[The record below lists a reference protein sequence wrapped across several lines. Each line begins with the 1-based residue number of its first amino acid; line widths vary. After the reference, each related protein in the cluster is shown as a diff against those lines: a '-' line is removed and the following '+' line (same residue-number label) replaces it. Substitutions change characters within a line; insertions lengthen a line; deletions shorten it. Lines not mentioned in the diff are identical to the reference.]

1 MTERQ
6 NIHSLIELL
15 HIGLNTGEY
24 HVLGQVMLENH
35 ILNFTAEFSISNQQ
49 QHSIW
54 KVSNDLFKHLNQKAV
69 IFCSANL
76 PIWPITNASLSIAYF
91 CGYILYLM
99 PK

>member
-1 MTERQ
+1 M
-6 NIHSLIELL
+6 IELL

-69 IFCSANL
+69 IFLLCKSSNMAYYKCIFVN
-76 PIWPITNASLSIAYF
+76 SIFFADIF
-91 CGYILYLM
+91 SI
-99 PK
+99 